1 MIGNIFEVTGY
12 REAVQK
18 LAFVKR
24 RSFQTIEYRFVRLCD
39 AVSGM
44 YGVNTGLA
52 IKLEFCVASYVRTQ
66 ALHMLICIIQQT
78 LLFARS

>member
-1 MIGNIFEVTGY
+1 MTGNIFEVTGY
-12 REAVQK
+12 REAVEK

-24 RSFQTIEYRFVRLCD
+24 GSFQTIEYRLCD

-52 IKLEFCVASYVRTQ
+52 MKLEFCVASYVRTQ